1 MDKLDENKAIGVDKV
16 HPKVLKMCSNS
27 LCVPLSLIFNESYV
41 SGIVPDLWRK
51 ANIVPLFKKGCKLEP
66 SNYRPISLTSVVC
79 KVMERIIRDEIMNYL
94 LQHNL
99 IVKQQNG
106 FVNNKNCSTNLL
118 ETIDLITKALADGF
132 SVDELLLDFAKA
144 FDSVLLLRL
153 CTKLDYL
160 GVRNKLLTWCKSFLS
175 GRFQRVIIGEF
186 TSEWEEIES
195 GVPQGSVLG
204 PILFVIII
212 NDLLQRIKN
221 EGKLFAD
228 DTKLLGI
235 IKSEMDN
242 IGLQED
248 LNILKEWTD
257 DWQIKFNSLKCNV
270 LYYGKKNPK
279 YEYRIDDIIVEESKV
294 EKDLDIYI
302 SNDVNWNHDI

>member
-1 MDKLDENKAIGVDKV
+1 MDKLDENKAI
-16 HPKVLKMCSNS
+16 
-27 LCVPLSLIFNESYV
+27 
-41 SGIVPDLWRK
+41 
-51 ANIVPLFKKGCKLEP
+51 
-66 SNYRPISLTSVVC
+66 
-79 KVMERIIRDEIMNYL
+79 
-94 LQHNL
+94 
-99 IVKQQNG
+99 
-106 FVNNKNCSTNLL
+106 
-118 ETIDLITKALADGF
+118 
-132 SVDELLLDFAKA
+132 LDFAKA

-160 GVRNKLLTWCKSFLS
+160 GVRNKLLAWCKSFLS

-186 TSEWEEIES
+186 TSEWDEIES

-204 PILFVIII
+204 PILFMIFI

-248 LNILKEWTD
+248 LDILKEWTD
-257 DWQIKFNSLKCNV
+257 DWQKKWQSY
-270 LYYGKKNPK
+270 LYFTINQ
-279 YEYRIDDIIVEESKV
+279 II
-294 EKDLDIYI
+294 L
-302 SNDVNWNHDI
+302 

>member
-1 MDKLDENKAIGVDKV
+1 V
-16 HPKVLKMCSNS
+16 NS
-27 LCVPLSLIFNESYV
+27 LV
-41 SGIVPDLWRK
+41 
-51 ANIVPLFKKGCKLEP
+51 
-66 SNYRPISLTSVVC
+66 T
-79 KVMERIIRDEIMNYL
+79 
-94 LQHNL
+94 
-99 IVKQQNG
+99 
-106 FVNNKNCSTNLL
+106 
-118 ETIDLITKALADGF
+118 
-132 SVDELLLDFAKA
+132 
-144 FDSVLLLRL
+144 
-153 CTKLDYL
+153 
-160 GVRNKLLTWCKSFLS
+160 
-175 GRFQRVIIGEF
+175 IGEF

-204 PILFVIII
+204 PILFVIFI

-248 LNILKEWTD
+248 LDILKEWTD
-257 DWQIKFNSLKCNV
+257 DWQIKFNSLKCKV

-294 EKDLDIYI
+294 EKDLGIYI
-302 SNDVNWNHDI
+302 TNDVNWNHHINYSINKANKQLGRIKHAFEYIDEYIIGLLYKSLIRPHLEYGAVIWNPHWQNEIDRLEKVQNRAPKIFSLKGYSKDERNTALRLLNLENRRRPNPNVQVSKKH